1 MSRSP
6 DVEAHLF
13 EDDGRIPNNPRLPLL
28 LYRRALPASEGLRPE
43 CEKLFRDNGW
53 GGIWVNGVFP
63 YHHYHSTAHEALGVV
78 RGSARITF
86 GGESGV
92 TVEVAAGDVAVIPA
106 GVGHCNAGSSGDFT
120 VVGAYPRGQSW
131 DLRTGEPGERP
142 EVLENIRRVPLPE
155 TDPLFGENG
164 PLAEHWRMS

>member
-86 GGESGV
+86 GGESGGCR
-92 TVEVAAGDVAVIPA
+92 TLQRRLQRRLHGGRSLPA
-106 GVGHCNAGSSGDFT
+106 RPVLGS
-120 VVGAYPRGQSW
+120 AHR
-131 DLRTGEPGERP
+131 
-142 EVLENIRRVPLPE
+142 
-155 TDPLFGENG
+155 
-164 PLAEHWRMS
+164 